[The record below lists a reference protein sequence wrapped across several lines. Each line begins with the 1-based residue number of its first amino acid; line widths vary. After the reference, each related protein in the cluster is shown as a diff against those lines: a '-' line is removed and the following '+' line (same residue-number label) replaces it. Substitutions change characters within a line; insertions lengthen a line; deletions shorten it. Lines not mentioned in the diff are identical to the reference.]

1 MAVRFSSLLLLFAQL
16 VTIAFALP
24 VELEARQ
31 SVSTLSAADVSAYKP
46 YTWYAAA
53 AYCEP
58 AKTLAWNCGTRC
70 TSNPSFVPIASGG
83 NGASVQYWFVGYD
96 PTLKSIIVG
105 YQGTDSSKILPVITN
120 AKFDFQPLRA
130 SLFPGVSS
138 SVQTHNGF
146 GDAHAASAAAVLAA
160 VRTGLSRH
168 GTNQVTLTGHSLGGA
183 IAIIATAHLAV
194 QIPGISLRTITYG
207 SPRVR
212 IPHLLLVG
220 NEAFVNFV
228 NARAVMNRINNKD
241 DPVPILP
248 GRFLDYAHT
257 EGEVHIVNSGAWVS
271 CPGQDNTNSQCTI
284 GYVPNIL
291 VGDAGDHGGPFDG
304 IDLGSC

>member
-16 VTIAFALP
+16 VAIAFALP

-46 YTWYAAA
+46 YT
-53 AYCEP
+53 C
-58 AKTLAWNCGTRC
+58 
-70 TSNPSFVPIASGG
+70 FVPIASGG
-83 NGASVQYWFVGYD
+83 NGASVQYWYVGYD
-96 PTLKSIIVG
+96 PTLNSIIVG

-194 QIPGISLRTITYG
+194 QIPGISLRTVTYG

-291 VGDAGDHGGPFDG
+291 VGEAGDHGGMSNTYRNIISHLTSHTFLGPFDG
-304 IDLGSC
+304 ISLGSC